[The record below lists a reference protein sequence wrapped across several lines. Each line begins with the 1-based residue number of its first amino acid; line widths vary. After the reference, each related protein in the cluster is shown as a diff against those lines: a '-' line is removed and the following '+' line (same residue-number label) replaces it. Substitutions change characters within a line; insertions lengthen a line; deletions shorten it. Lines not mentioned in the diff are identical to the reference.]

1 MMPLQWPEFYLQPV
15 QMSWL
20 KRLWHKSDY
29 LQVMEYLQRQL
40 LTRSRPDL
48 RIWGE
53 DPMRIRMGIVV
64 CKKIQETYEWP
75 NDHFLPED
83 PFDILMLMPWDDLE
97 IAELVMGL
105 EEDLEIDIPNP
116 EVEAWFGA
124 TLSTVVDRLMAL
136 EQRRTPQPSGRRKK

>member
-1 MMPLQWPEFYLQPV
+1 
-15 QMSWL
+15 
-20 KRLWHKSDY
+20 
-29 LQVMEYLQRQL
+29 
-40 LTRSRPDL
+40 
-48 RIWGE
+48 
-53 DPMRIRMGIVV
+53 MRIRMGIVV

-97 IAELVMGL
+97 IVELVMAL